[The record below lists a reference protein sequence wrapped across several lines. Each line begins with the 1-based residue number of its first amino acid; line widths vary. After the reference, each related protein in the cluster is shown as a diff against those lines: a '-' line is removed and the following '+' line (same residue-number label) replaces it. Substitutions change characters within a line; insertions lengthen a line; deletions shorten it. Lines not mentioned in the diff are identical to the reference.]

1 MKPRSFT
8 ELYRQ
13 AERHD
18 DYWIAGASFAFTE
31 NVVREMEHQG
41 LTRTAL
47 AERLGATPA
56 YVTKLLRGRVN
67 FTLATMVRLSRAL
80 GADLHI
86 HLGGSSSRTS
96 RRPAVRTAAVATVAP
111 AARAGRSIQAVAAAR
126 VPAAREARQSTAR
139 RRRRGAPSG
148 ARTR

>member
-13 AERHD
+13 AERHH
-18 DYWIAGASFAFTE
+18 DYWIAGAILEFTE
-31 NVVREMEHQG
+31 SVVREMARQG

-56 YVTKLLRGRVN
+56 YVTKILRGKVN
-67 FTLATMVRLSRAL
+67 FTLATMVRLSCAL
-80 GADLHI
+80 GTDLHV
-86 HLGGSSSRTS
+86 HLGHSP
-96 RRPAVRTAAVATVAP
+96 RRQAVRTAAETTVAP
-111 AARAGRSIQAVAAAR
+111 VARAGRSIKVVAATQ
-126 VPAAREARQSTAR
+126 VPAALKTRQRAARKR
-139 RRRRGAPSG
+139 RQAAPSR